1 MSQLL
6 MKTQAAKAALEYI
19 CDDIVLGIG
28 TGSTINCLIELLPQI
43 KYKIKAAVAS
53 SITTEKL
60 LRAHDIDVVDFTTV
74 DTLQLYIDGADSYNS
89 LKQLIK
95 GGGGALTREKILA
108 YASKKF
114 ICLVD
119 TTKQAEILGK
129 FPVPLEVLPMA
140 RSYVAREIVK
150 LGGHPALRQNF
161 ITDNGNIIIDVHHW
175 EITQPI
181 ALETTLNNI
190 PGVISCGIFAQRTA
204 DLIIIGHADKTTSI

>member
-6 MKTQAAKAALEYI
+6 MKTQAAKAALEYFY
-19 CDDIVLGIG
+19 DDIVLGIG
-28 TGSTINCLIELLPQI
+28 TGSTINCLIELLPQV
-43 KYKIKAAVAS
+43 KHKIKAAVAS
-53 SITTEKL
+53 SIATERL
-60 LRAHDIDVVDFTTV
+60 LHALGIDVVDFTTI
-74 DTLQLYIDGADSYNS
+74 DTLQLYIDGADSYNN

-119 TTKQAEILGK
+119 ATKQADVLGK
-129 FPVPLEVLPMA
+129 FPVPIEVLPMA

-150 LGGHPALRQNF
+150 LGGHPVLRQNF
-161 ITDNGNIIIDVHHW
+161 VTDNGNIIIDVNRL

-190 PGVISCGIFAQRTA
+190 PGVISNGIFAQRTA
-204 DLIIIGHADKTTSI
+204 DLIIVGHVDKTTHV